1 MLHLVAIPGQ
11 PVSRANSSCAYT
23 SKAWKFARM
32 MDDVTVYSAE
42 DSEVGVPV
50 YPDIE
55 FSHDL
60 PWPELNRPVIEAIR
74 ERAEPG
80 DYVLSSFGAV
90 QADLVETGLP
100 VVEYGIGYGGTFADF
115 RVFESYAWMHHVY
128 GYETARRGGDSHSC
142 DGRFYDAVIPNYFDT
157 DDFPEGGGGD
167 YLLYVGRLTQRKG
180 LEIVIETAKQT
191 GLPLVVAGA
200 GEYPLPDWV
209 DYRGSVGPDERAE
222 LMGNAR
228 ALIAPTLYLEPFGGV
243 VVEAQLCGTP
253 VITTDWGAFPET
265 VEEGVTGYR
274 CRLLR
279 EFVAAAHDVDCLDR
293 PPIRERAVSRYS
305 LASVRPQYER
315 YFRHLDTLRGDG
327 FYDLNERTTLALQ
340 GRTQEGNRRR
350 PQSE

>member
-42 DSEVGVPV
+42 GSEVGVPV
-50 YPDIE
+50 YPADIE

-90 QADLVETGLP
+90 QADLAETGLP

-128 GYETARRGGDSHSC
+128 GYETAQRGGDSHSC

-167 YLLYVGRLTQRKG
+167 YLLYVGRLTERKG
-180 LEIVIETAKQT
+180 IEVVLEVAKRT
-191 GLPLVVAGA
+191 GMPLVAA
-200 GEYPLPDWV
+200 GEGDLTLPDWV
-209 DYRGSVGPDERAE
+209 DYRGKVGPDERAE
-222 LMGNAR
+222 LMGEAK

-265 VEEGVTGYR
+265 VEQGMSGYR
-274 CRLLR
+274 CHLLR
-279 EFVAAAHDVDCLDR
+279 EFIEATEKVDHLDR
-293 PPIRERAVSRYS
+293 KAIRERAISRYS
-305 LASVRPQYER
+305 LDAVRPQYET
-315 YFRHLDTLRGDG
+315 YFDRLSTLTGDG
-327 FYDLNERTTLALQ
+327 WYAN
-340 GRTQEGNRRR
+340 
-350 PQSE
+350 